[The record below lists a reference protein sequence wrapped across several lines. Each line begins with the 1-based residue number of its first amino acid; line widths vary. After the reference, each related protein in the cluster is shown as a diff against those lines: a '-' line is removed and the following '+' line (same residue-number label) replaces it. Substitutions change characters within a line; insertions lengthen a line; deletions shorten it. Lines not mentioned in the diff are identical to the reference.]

1 VGFETREYEAEKYS
15 ATLAALLHDRYT
27 QAFEIGC
34 SVGVLTERLAERC
47 DSLLAVDVVEAP
59 LEHARRR
66 CRHLPHVTF
75 EKMQVP
81 DEFPNRRFDLIILSE
96 VAYYWADADL
106 ERGRDLILNHLQ
118 PGGHLVIVHWRPFV
132 EEYPRTGDDVHDF
145 FLETTEGQ
153 LVHLRDRRQDLYR
166 LDVFELR

>member
-1 VGFETREYEAEKYS
+1 
-15 ATLAALLHDRYT
+15 
-27 QAFEIGC
+27 
-34 SVGVLTERLAERC
+34 
-47 DSLLAVDVVEAP
+47 
-59 LEHARRR
+59 
-66 CRHLPHVTF
+66 VTF

-81 DEFPNRRFDLIILSE
+81 DKFPNRRFDLIILSE

-106 ERGRDLILNHLQ
+106 ERGRDLILDHLQ

-145 FLETTEGQ
+145 FLETTGGQ